1 MELKSTI
8 TENSL
13 EGLNNGSDQEEERVS
28 KLEEGSTEI
37 IQTEKQKAKRVK
49 KYEQNLRDLWDTIKH
64 TNTRIMG
71 SPRGGEKEKVAEK
84 KKVEEI
90 MSVNFSNFMKNIKL
104 HIQEAQWIPSR
115 TH

>member
-49 KYEQNLRDLWDTIKH
+49 K
-64 TNTRIMG
+64 
-71 SPRGGEKEKVAEK
+71 
-84 KKVEEI
+84 
-90 MSVNFSNFMKNIKL
+90 
-104 HIQEAQWIPSR
+104 
-115 TH
+115 